1 MKRYMKLMEEM
12 SIGSMELKNRI
23 AYPPITTG
31 FGAINGSYSAED
43 IEFSAERAKG
53 GAALVF
59 TDAVAPTR
67 DQQTPVSTP
76 LPYFDNDGQIAAY
89 ARWVD
94 AVHNNGAK
102 TCIQLNNAGRQTTIL
117 KRGGKP
123 PMGPSA
129 MSSKMVGLLPFP
141 DAVEMTEIEIEQ
153 MILDYVLAAG
163 RAQAAGFDAIDIDGG
178 AGYLI
183 QQFMSPLT
191 NRRKDKW
198 GGSLQNRL
206 RFPLEIIRR
215 TREVVGP
222 RYPLLFDL
230 CMDECAEGG
239 IKPEQALE
247 TALMFE
253 EEGIAAFRVH
263 NYNLESY
270 EQMFPTMATRRGIN
284 VPFGKML
291 KDNLKSAKVML
302 GQRINDPDLAEKILD
317 EGGADILLL
326 GRPLIADPYFPK
338 KVLQNRPKSIRKCI
352 ACNHCVD
359 MLGYARPIRCVINP
373 IVGFE
378 KEYGEVVQSANP
390 KSVLVIG
397 GGVGGMEAAKAAA
410 DRGHKVVLSEKSDR
424 LGGHIKI
431 ACLTPHKEE
440 LENIIDYYQE
450 VLPEAGV
457 DVRLNTE
464 IDIPG
469 VKEMAPDVII
479 QATGST
485 VIKPGFIDFNLP
497 NVFTPEEA
505 TVSPEIVKGDKVAVI
520 GGGAV
525 GIEVAEMLAMQNK
538 QVTVLEMKDAVIE
551 DLGIFLAVEL
561 HRRIKTLGL
570 TINTGATVKNVN
582 SNSVTYIDSDGEQK
596 VLQTDA
602 VIVAVGFKPN
612 RDLSEQLK
620 GLSEEFIRIGDCSS
634 PRKILD
640 AVHEGFHAARLLD

>member
-1 MKRYMKLMEEM
+1 MKLMDEI

-31 FGAINGSYSAED
+31 FGAIDGSYSAED
-43 IEFSAERAKG
+43 IEFSAVRAKG

-67 DQQTPVSTP
+67 DQQTPVSSP
-76 LPYFDNDGQIAAY
+76 LPYFDSDEQIAAY

-117 KRGGKP
+117 KRGGKS
-123 PMGPSA
+123 PMGPSVITD
-129 MSSKMVGLLPFP
+129 SKMVGVLPFP
-141 DAVEMTEIEIEQ
+141 DSVAMTEIEIEQ
-153 MILDYVLAAG
+153 IIQDYVLAAS
-163 RAQAAGFDAIDIDGG
+163 RAQVAGFDAIDIDGG
-178 AGYLI
+178 GGYLI

-222 RYPLLFDL
+222 HFPLIFDL

-239 IKPEQALE
+239 IKPEEAIE

-253 EEGIAAFRVH
+253 QEGIAAFRVH

-270 EQMFPTMATRRGIN
+270 EQMFPTMEVARGIN

-291 KDNLKSAKVML
+291 KDNLKTAKVML
-302 GQRINDPDLAEKILD
+302 GQRINDPDLAEKIIND
-317 EGGADILLL
+317 GGADVVLL

-338 KVLQNRPKSIRKCI
+338 KVLQNRSKSIRKCI

-378 KEYGEVVQSANP
+378 KEYGEAVQSKSP
-390 KSVLVIG
+390 KNVLVIG
-397 GGVGGMEAAKAAA
+397 GGCGGMEAAKAAA
-410 DRGHKVVLSEKSDR
+410 DRGHKVVLCEGSDR
-424 LGGHIKI
+424 LGGHIKV
-431 ACLTPHKEE
+431 ASLTPHKEE
-440 LENIIDYYQE
+440 LENIIDYYE
-450 VLPEAGV
+450 VVLPEVGV
-457 DVRLNTE
+457 DVRLNTQ
-464 IDIPG
+464 IDIAG

-497 NVFTPEEA
+497 NVFTPEEV
-505 TVSPEIVKGDKVAVI
+505 TVSPELVKGNKVAVI

-525 GIEVAEMLAMQNK
+525 GIEVAEMLAMQDK

-551 DLGIFLAVEL
+551 DLGIFLAIEL
-561 HRRIKTLGL
+561 HRRMDILGL
-570 TINTGATVKNVN
+570 TVNTGATVKSVQAD
-582 SNSVTYIDSDGEQK
+582 SVTYIDSAGEQK

-620 GLSEEFIRIGDCSS
+620 GLSSEFIRIGDCSS